1 MADRLRIALITERF
15 GRKFGGAEAYAV
27 NLFEILSKRHDVT
40 VIACEFE
47 HDLPV
52 KEIAVK
58 KLKGLPSWMRALH
71 FAYCAK
77 KLTSSGFDIVHSHAM
92 GPAGDVHAVHVV
104 PVRYRRFFMRPWWRG
119 YLSYLEPNNITH
131 LWLESCSLHSVF
143 GHQVVAVSPSVTK
156 QLQAAY
162 PALASIEM
170 IPPGARAQSIDPLVR
185 SSIRQQLG
193 WQDTDVVCILVARN
207 PLLKGFAVSLQAL
220 ELLPERYKLLVLGV
234 DTDSKH
240 YFFKHHAEMKVRVR
254 LLEPT
259 SSVSAY
265 FQSADICVHPTQ
277 LDSFAMAPLEA
288 MAHGLPVVLSAE
300 QYCGFAA
307 YVRDRQD
314 AWVLP
319 DPRDAKQLAEALC
332 ALGDSPQLR
341 EKFVLESKALV
352 QSFSWETVAQRYEV
366 LYTRVLSQKN
376 DLRASPVS
384 SNPEGRDTL

>member
-1 MADRLRIALITERF
+1 MRIVGVAERLRIALISERF

-52 KEIAVK
+52 KEISVK
-58 KLKGLPSWMRALH
+58 RLKGFPSWMRALH

-77 KLTSSGFDIVHSHAM
+77 KLTSSGFDVVHAHAM
-92 GPAGDVHAVHVV
+92 GPAGDVHVVHVV
-104 PVRYRRFFMRPWWRG
+104 PVRYRRFFMRSKWRG
-119 YLSYLEPNNITH
+119 YLSYLEPHNIAH
-131 LWLESCSLHSVF
+131 LWLESCSLRYVP

-162 PALASIEM
+162 PTLTSIEM
-170 IPPGARAQSIDPLVR
+170 IPPGARAQSIDPFVR
-185 SSIRQQLG
+185 SSIRQQFG

-207 PLLKGFAVSLQAL
+207 PLLKGLAVSLQAL
-220 ELLPERYKLLVLGV
+220 ECISEHYKLIVLGA
-234 DTDSKH
+234 DADSKH
-240 YFFKHHAEMKVRVR
+240 YFFHHHPELKARVR
-254 LLEPT
+254 MLEPT
-259 SSVSAY
+259 SSVSTY
-265 FQSADICVHPTQ
+265 FQSADICLHPTQ

-307 YVRDRQD
+307 YVRHQHD

-319 DPRDAKQLAEALC
+319 DPKDAKHLAEALC
-332 ALGDSPQLR
+332 ALGGSPQLR

-352 QSFSWETVAQRYEV
+352 RSFSWETVAQRYEA
-366 LYTRVLSQKN
+366 LYTRVLSQKK
-376 DLRASPVS
+376 VS
-384 SNPEGRDTL
+384 